1 MLLGLT
7 AVAAVTLAV
16 TLLRRADE
24 PGARWVAAT
33 CAALAAW
40 CVGNAVQINSTS
52 HDVKRLTIVLA
63 FACSSAAVYTLWRG
77 VIQRTRWP
85 RPFPD
90 GLARL
95 AALPAVLTCVLVA
108 TTDAPGPFFQTL
120 NVPEGQG
127 PVTGSPA
134 GMHVIHGVWASV
146 LVVWALAGIAH
157 LVWRVPRQRMT
168 VVALSVL
175 AFAVPHLVNVIWV
188 ASDLRLFDGND
199 PTPIATL
206 PGAVALVMALRRN
219 SKLTLDVGLLPIAQD
234 AVVESMSDG
243 VLVIDDR
250 GRIIDVNPAAVDM
263 LGVIASA
270 TVGRPVEDVLPG
282 WEDGAPTGAW
292 DFSIAAVSPPR
303 TIAAHTGMLRR
314 GAAGRV
320 VLLRDV
326 SEQHAARAALELSL
340 ARQEHAALHDTL
352 TGLPNR
358 EALFLALRS
367 AFADGESVTLLILDL
382 DGFKAL
388 NDAFGHRSGDRVLRE
403 LATRLQRAAQYET
416 TVARLGGDEFAIL
429 LPGADPAAAA
439 RAAQTALETVNAQFV
454 LEDVEV
460 SVGASVGVAIG
471 PAHGSDADALVH
483 AADVAMYH
491 AKGAVEGWSLYEP
504 SLDRRG
510 RERLLLRHELRRAIT
525 GRELEVHY
533 QPQATPGGDV
543 VAVEALVRWRHPDR
557 GLLTPGAFLPVCE
570 ESDLVCRLTDTMF
583 DLVFADLPRLQSPSG
598 DLSVSINLGSFD
610 IRDAAL
616 TERLAAVIAR
626 HGADPGRITVEI
638 TENALVEAGDGLE
651 ALNAIRAL
659 GVRVSL
665 DDFGTGSGPLA
676 TLRELPVDELKIDR
690 SFVAGIGRQ
699 RETTLATGL
708 VRLAHDLELTV
719 VAEGVESEDQAAALR
734 AMGCDLLQG
743 YHIGRPEPLEAL
755 AEPSDVTMPARRFVR
770 ATEPQA
776 HHGADELGSL
786 AGVPIVPQDAG

>member
-1 MLLGLT
+1 M
-7 AVAAVTLAV
+7 

-52 HDVKRLTIVLA
+52 QDVKRLTVVLA
-63 FACSSAAVYTLWRG
+63 FACSSGAVYTLWRG
-77 VIQRTRWP
+77 VIQRTHWP
-85 RPFPD
+85 RPVPD

-95 AALPAVLTCVLVA
+95 AVLPAVLTCILVA

-120 NVPEGQG
+120 NIPQDQG
-127 PVTGSPA
+127 PVTGTPA
-134 GMHVIHGVWASV
+134 GMHAVHGVWATV
-146 LVVWALAGIAH
+146 LMVWSLAGIAY
-157 LVWRVPRQRMT
+157 LVWRVPRQRTT

-175 AFAVPHLVNVIWV
+175 AFAVPHLANVIWI
-188 ASDLRLFDGND
+188 ASDLRLLDGND

-243 VLVIDDR
+243 VLVVDDR
-250 GRIIDVNPAAVDM
+250 GRIVDVNPAAIDM
-263 LGVIASA
+263 LGVTAST
-270 TVGRPVEDVLPG
+270 TVGRPVQDVLPG
-282 WEDGAPTGAW
+282 WDDGATTGAW
-292 DFSIAAVSPPR
+292 EFSIAAVSPPR
-303 TIAAHTGMLRR
+303 TVAAHTGMLRR

-358 EALFLALRS
+358 GALFLALRA
-367 AFADGESVTLLILDL
+367 AFARGEPLTLLILDL

-388 NDAFGHRSGDRVLRE
+388 NDAFGHRSGDRVLCE
-403 LATRLQRAAQYET
+403 LATRLQRAAHYEA

-429 LPGADPAAAA
+429 LPGADAAAAA
-439 RAAQTALETVNAQFV
+439 RAAQTALETVDAPFV

-460 SVGASVGVAIG
+460 SVGASVGVAVG
-471 PAHGSDADALVH
+471 PAHGHDADAVVH

-491 AKGAVEGWSLYEP
+491 AKGAVERWSLYEP

-510 RERLLLRHELRRAIT
+510 RERLLLRQELRRAIA
-525 GRELEVHY
+525 GSELEVHY
-533 QPQATPGGDV
+533 QPQATPRGEV
-543 VAVEALVRWRHPDR
+543 VAVEALVRWRHPER
-557 GLLTPGAFLPVCE
+557 GLLAPGAFLPVCE
-570 ESDLVCRLTDTMF
+570 DSELACRLTDTVF
-583 DLVFADLPRLQSPSG
+583 DLVLGDLPRLRTASRT
-598 DLSVSINLGSFD
+598 LSVSINLGSFD
-610 IRDAAL
+610 IRDTTLTARLEAA
-616 TERLAAVIAR
+616 IAR
-626 HGADPGRITVEI
+626 HGADPDRITVEI

-651 ALNAIRAL
+651 ALNAIRDL

-690 SFVAGIGRQ
+690 SFVAGIGRH

-719 VAEGVESEDQAAALR
+719 VAEGVESEDQAEALR

-743 YHIGRPEPLEAL
+743 YHIGRPELLERATESPEL
-755 AEPSDVTMPARRFVR
+755 AMPTRRFVR
-770 ATEPQA
+770 TTEQQTRHQDRDLNP
-776 HHGADELGSL
+776 L
-786 AGVPIVPQDAG
+786 AGVPVVPQDAG